1 MKLYQDENYTGALA
15 EFEASYALKPTP
27 STLQNVALSLK
38 ALYRYT
44 KAAETLKALLDRHAA
59 ELDEAERATIAQAI
73 DELLSLVGRIAVET
87 TPSNAVVTLDG
98 RALTPAEHAGLDV
111 DVGEH
116 VLGASAPGYAPYRET
131 LRVSA
136 GREPQTVQVSLRPVA
151 GFVKVVS
158 NDRDAAIAIDG
169 QPKAFA
175 AWSGPVAPG
184 RHYVQIYRS
193 GHETFEEVIFVEVG
207 KTVSV
212 SGNPGEPLEPEE
224 PDDEADEPS
233 TSAPPLRAQQGKGFY
248 LLAAL
253 SPQRISSSPK
263 GLSHDEDQGGGAALG
278 ARAGYRFWRPVAL
291 ELMLEGGKIDVDDAA
306 CIGDSGQSAPC
317 TDTQSYSVRTFR
329 FGPNLRVMST
339 HHRLRFTAALGL
351 GAVSHSFDFD
361 ERPDGGG
368 LPQGTAKAIN
378 LYVNVELGGQLNLGN
393 VLLGLGLVGFFDG
406 AANLEVENE
415 PLYPTDTTGL
425 QFFGLSLQGGWSQWS
440 SR

>member
-1 MKLYQDENYTGALA
+1 
-15 EFEASYALKPTP
+15 
-27 STLQNVALSLK
+27 
-38 ALYRYT
+38 
-44 KAAETLKALLDRHAA
+44 
-59 ELDEAERATIAQAI
+59 
-73 DELLSLVGRIAVET
+73 
-87 TPSNAVVTLDG
+87 
-98 RALTPAEHAGLDV
+98 V
-111 DVGEH
+111 DVGEL

-136 GREPQTVQVSLRPVA
+136 GREPQTVQVALRPVA

-175 AWSGPVAPG
+175 AWSGPVTPG

-207 KTVSV
+207 KTVSI
-212 SGNPGEPLEPEE
+212 SGSPGEPLEPDE

-233 TSAPPLRAQQGKGFY
+233 PATPPPRGQQGKGFY

-263 GLSHDEDQGGGAALG
+263 GLNHDEDQGGGAALG

-291 ELMLEGGKIDVDDAA
+291 ELMLEGGKIDVDDADA
-306 CIGDSGQSAPC
+306 CMSDDGQSASC
-317 TDTQSYSVRTFR
+317 AETQSYSVRTFR

-361 ERPDGGG
+361 DQPAPLGVSE
-368 LPQGTAKAIN
+368 GTAKAVN

-406 AANLEVENE
+406 AANLKVGNDR
-415 PLYPTDTTGL
+415 LYPTDTSGL